1 MSEPIIVVKS
11 RKHMEHFDIDKL
23 HRSLVATCRSLKTPD
38 GQAEE
43 IAEKVLKA

>member
-23 HRSLVATCRSLKTPD
+23 HRSFVVTCRSLKTLD
-38 GQAEE
+38 G
-43 IAEKVLKA
+43 